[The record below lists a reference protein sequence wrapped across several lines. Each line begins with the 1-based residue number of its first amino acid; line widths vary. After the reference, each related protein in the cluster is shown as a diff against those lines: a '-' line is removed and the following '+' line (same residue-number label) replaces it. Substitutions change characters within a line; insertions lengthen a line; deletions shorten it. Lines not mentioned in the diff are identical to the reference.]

1 MRKREKTRSTKHEKS
16 LKRKI
21 GFKLPLIGVLL
32 TLIVCLGLFIA
43 NQRHPVKTEET
54 DRVATSSSKKK
65 KAKKASEKKTPGPIT
80 WLAMLI
86 PTLRERDALHLGE
99 MVIYPMLVRF

>member
-32 TLIVCLGLFIA
+32 TLIVCWGCLL
-43 NQRHPVKTEET
+43 
-54 DRVATSSSKKK
+54 
-65 KAKKASEKKTPGPIT
+65 
-80 WLAMLI
+80 LI
-86 PTLRERDALHLGE
+86 SVTR
-99 MVIYPMLVRF
+99 